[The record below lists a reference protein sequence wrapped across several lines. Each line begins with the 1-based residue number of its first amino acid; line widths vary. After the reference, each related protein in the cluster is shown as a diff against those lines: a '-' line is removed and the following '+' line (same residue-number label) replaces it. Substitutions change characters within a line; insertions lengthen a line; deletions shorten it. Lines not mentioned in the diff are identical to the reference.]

1 MKFVSNLYRKL
12 FDYITPTERRTC
24 GIACQKCRTSERERE
39 TAAEIGW
46 MKCFGIIG
54 IQIWA
59 EWRTNWQLR
68 LPLPLLLGA
77 MAKIQLAFFSQ
88 FLFLSCVPQ
97 PLLLPLPL
105 CSTSISRNRA
115 ATLRIRTVTQLDVN
129 WIELFRLICVSRNCI
144 NYIVFL
150 CVARIGLLSP

>member
-54 IQIWA
+54 IRIWA

-68 LPLPLLLGA
+68 LLGGHG
-77 MAKIQLAFFSQ
+77 KNSIGLFFQ

-150 CVARIGLLSP
+150 CVAWLGLLSP